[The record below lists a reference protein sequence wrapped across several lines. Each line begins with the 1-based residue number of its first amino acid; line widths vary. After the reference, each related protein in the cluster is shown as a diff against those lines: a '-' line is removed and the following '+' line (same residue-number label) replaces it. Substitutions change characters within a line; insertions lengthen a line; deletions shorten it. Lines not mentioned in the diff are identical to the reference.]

1 MWGKGFFACILG
13 ACSLCRC
20 YKSHAITFNLN
31 RLNLVNAGV
40 LKINN
45 IPLRSKKYYK
55 DSIGSGI
62 DHLLMKA
69 LQKEF
74 TGECTRADIE
84 FSEPLDL

>member
-1 MWGKGFFACILG
+1 VGQGLLRLHLGRMFFIPLLQEPCN
-13 ACSLCRC
+13 
-20 YKSHAITFNLN
+20 NLN